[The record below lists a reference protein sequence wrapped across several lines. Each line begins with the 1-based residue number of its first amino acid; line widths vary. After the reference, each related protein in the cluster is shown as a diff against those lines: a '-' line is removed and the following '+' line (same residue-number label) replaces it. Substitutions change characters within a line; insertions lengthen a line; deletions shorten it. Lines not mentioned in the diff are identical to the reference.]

1 MREILNKLSWLRGR
15 DRLIVANNR
24 TWARFDYRKKLS
36 DYTYVVFDTELT
48 GLNPK
53 KDEIIS
59 IGAVRLRN
67 LQIDLGETFHYYI
80 KPQNLDHTRA
90 TLIHQITPQQLEEA
104 PPLETVL
111 PLFLNFIEGDL
122 LVGHYVTIDA
132 TFLNRATRQ
141 LYNGTV
147 ANPSLDTMRMAQI
160 FKRVVLGDYHGSQQ
174 LADGRYNLQRL
185 SAELN
190 LPYFE
195 AHDALEDALQT
206 AYLFIFLVKKLRT
219 AGITTIRELFA
230 AGKEI
235 TLTARK
241 PDGI

>member
-1 MREILNKLSWLRGR
+1 MKGLLDKLTRLRGR
-15 DRLIVANNR
+15 DRIIIANNR
-24 TWARFDYRKKLS
+24 KCKDFDQQTRLEDHS
-36 DYTYVVFDTELT
+36 YVVFDTELT

-53 KDEIIS
+53 KDEIIA
-59 IGAVRLRN
+59 IGAVRIRN
-67 LQIDLGETFHYYI
+67 LQIDLADTFHYYV
-80 KPQNLDHTRA
+80 KPRNLDHTRA

-111 PLFLNFIEGDL
+111 PLFLEFIGSDL
-122 LVGHYVTIDA
+122 LVGHYVTIDSA
-132 TFLNRATRQ
+132 FLNRATRQ

-147 ANPSLDTMRMAQI
+147 ANSSLDTMRMAQI
-160 FKRVVLGDYHGSQQ
+160 YKRTVLGDYHGSQQ
-174 LADGRYNLQRL
+174 IADGRYNLQKL

-206 AYLFIFLVKKLRT
+206 AYLFIFLVKKLRPV
-219 AGITTIRELFA
+219 GIGTMKELLA

-235 TLTARK
+235 SLSARK
-241 PDGI
+241 PDGV